1 MEPTFKIYVAGQID
15 KISPETMAE
24 AFSAFVALLA
34 APNSDINWRMTRL
47 SLGSD
52 SLTMTATPIR
62 SAKDVNQA
70 EINEKFK
77 ELTYGLKCNE
87 EGNKALLPR
96 ELSEPFERIG
106 NLTTAPGVE
115 SITATVDGQTFA
127 FTSPSKDT
135 FQSFPE
141 TSIGSVTGKIDRIN
155 TREVYEFGLIDEAEK
170 HPVKVRFKERRLENI
185 KSLMGKQ
192 VRVRGELTRNQQG
205 YKESLQMWHIEE
217 IEDHDDLP
225 TLDDD
230 DLVRIWQAHYQAMSA
245 EESGGDLADSSQDN
259 ER

>member
-34 APNSDINWRMTRL
+34 TPNSGINWRMTQL
-47 SLGSD
+47 SLGS
-52 SLTMTATPIR
+52 LTMAATPIR
-62 SAKDVNQA
+62 STNDANQA

-96 ELSEPFERIG
+96 EFSEPFERIG

-115 SITATVDGQTFA
+115 SITAIVNGQTFA
-127 FTSPSKDT
+127 FTPPSKDT
-135 FQSFPE
+135 FQSFPK

-155 TREVYEFGLIDEAEK
+155 TREGCEFGLIDEAEK
-170 HPVKVRFKERRLENI
+170 HPVKVRFKKHELENI
-185 KSLMGKQ
+185 KSLMGKR

-205 YKESLQMWHIEE
+205 RKESLQMRRIEE
-217 IEDHDDLP
+217 IEDHADLP
-225 TLDDD
+225 TVD
-230 DLVRIWQAHYQAMSA
+230 DLVGIWQAPRQAMSA
-245 EESGGDLADSSQDN
+245 EEIVQEMRRA
-259 ER
+259 

>member
-1 MEPTFKIYVAGQID
+1 MEPTFKISVAGQID

-34 APNSDINWRMTRL
+34 TPNSGINWRMTQL
-47 SLGSD
+47 SLD
-52 SLTMTATPIR
+52 SLTMAATPIR
-62 SAKDVNQA
+62 SANDVNQA

-96 ELSEPFERIG
+96 ELSDPFERIG

-127 FTSPSKDT
+127 FTPPPKDT

-155 TREVYEFGLIDEAEK
+155 TREGYEFGLIDEAERR
-170 HPVKVRFKERRLENI
+170 PVKVRFKEFKLENI
-185 KSLMGKQ
+185 KSLMGKR

-205 YKESLQMWHIEE
+205 HKESLQMWRIEE

-225 TLDDD
+225 TFDDLALD
-230 DLVRIWQAHYQAMSA
+230 DLVRIFQTPRKAMSA
-245 EESGGDLADSSQDN
+245 EEIVQEMRRA
-259 ER
+259 

>member
-1 MEPTFKIYVAGQID
+1 MEPTFKIYVSGQID

-24 AFSAFVALLA
+24 AFSAFVTLLA
-34 APNSDINWRMTRL
+34 APNSGINWRMTRL

-52 SLTMTATPIR
+52 SLTMAATPIR

-135 FQSFPE
+135 A
-141 TSIGSVTGKIDRIN
+141 I
-155 TREVYEFGLIDEAEK
+155 L
-170 HPVKVRFKERRLENI
+170 L
-185 KSLMGKQ
+185 
-192 VRVRGELTRNQQG
+192 
-205 YKESLQMWHIEE
+205 
-217 IEDHDDLP
+217 
-225 TLDDD
+225 
-230 DLVRIWQAHYQAMSA
+230 
-245 EESGGDLADSSQDN
+245 
-259 ER
+259 

>member
-34 APNSDINWRMTRL
+34 TPNSGINWRMTQL
-47 SLGSD
+47 SLGS
-52 SLTMTATPIR
+52 LTMAATPIR
-62 SAKDVNQA
+62 STNDANQA

-96 ELSEPFERIG
+96 EFSEPFERIG

-115 SITATVDGQTFA
+115 SITAIVDGQTFA
-127 FTSPSKDT
+127 FTPPSKDT
-135 FQSFPE
+135 FQSFPK

-155 TREVYEFGLIDEAEK
+155 TREGCEFGLIDEAEK
-170 HPVKVRFKERRLENI
+170 HPVKVRFKKHELENI
-185 KSLMGKQ
+185 KSLMGKR

-205 YKESLQMWHIEE
+205 RKESLQMRRIEE
-217 IEDHDDLP
+217 VEDHADLP
-225 TLDDD
+225 TVD
-230 DLVRIWQAHYQAMSA
+230 DLVGIWQAPRQAMSA
-245 EESGGDLADSSQDN
+245 EEIVQEMRRA
-259 ER
+259 